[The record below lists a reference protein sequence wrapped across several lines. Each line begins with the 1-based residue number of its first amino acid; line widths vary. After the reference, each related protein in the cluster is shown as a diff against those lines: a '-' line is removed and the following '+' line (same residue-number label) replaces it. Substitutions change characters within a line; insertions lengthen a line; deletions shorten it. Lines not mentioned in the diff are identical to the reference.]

1 MNLLN
6 SLNLNVS
13 SLRLTLAGLLATTL
27 LLPTA
32 ASAAPVPAGT
42 LVGTVTCGADE
53 VTHAANIQVSIDG
66 LPLSTHTD
74 ATGKFVLS
82 NVPASRSFTI
92 NAIGSPDAFSVAS
105 RANVALQAG
114 QTLDMGNL
122 DLPVCPRPASDADE
136 MTMEQR
142 QDNRD

>member
-1 MNLLN
+1 
-6 SLNLNVS
+6 V
-13 SLRLTLAGLLATTL
+13 A
-27 LLPTA
+27 
-32 ASAAPVPAGT
+32 
-42 LVGTVTCGADE
+42 
-53 VTHAANIQVSIDG
+53 HAANIQVSVEG

-74 ATGKFVLS
+74 ATGKFILS
-82 NVPASRSFTI
+82 NVPASQSFTI
-92 NAIGSPDAFSVAS
+92 DAIGSPDAFSVAS
-105 RANVALQAG
+105 RANVAIQPG